1 MWSGSRT
8 ATGEPEPAAGS
19 RAYLGLGSNVG
30 DRRAN
35 LSAAIEQLDPAIEID
50 GLSWVY
56 GTEPLEYRRQ
66 PEFWNLAATGLT
78 RLTPA
83 DLLEAFHQ
91 IEARLGRERRIR
103 YAPRTLDIDL
113 LLYDDTVISTPSL
126 TVPHA
131 RMLDRA
137 FALRPLLDLAPGL
150 THPAT
155 GRALADY
162 LDRAEGRVTRLFP
175 GADLVR

>member
-1 MWSGSRT
+1 M
-8 ATGEPEPAAGS
+8 S

-35 LSAAIEQLDPAIEID
+35 LSAAIDSLDRAIEID

-56 GTEPLEYRRQ
+56 RTEPLGHARQ
-66 PEFWNLAATGLT
+66 PDFWNLAATGVT
-78 RLTPA
+78 NLTPDA
-83 DLLEAFHQ
+83 LLEALHE
-91 IEARLGRERRIR
+91 IEERLGRERRFR

-113 LLYDDTVISTPSL
+113 LLFDDTVVSSPSL

-137 FALRPLLDLAPGL
+137 FVLRPLLDLSPGL
-150 THPAT
+150 THPVT

-162 LDRAEGRVTRLFP
+162 VDRAEGRITRLFP
-175 GADLVR
+175 GAELVR